1 MLAAASNFK
10 QKILLMKNILRDV
23 IAEKCQ
29 LPQVEDTFK
38 AAEDLGLVLPSAVHE
53 IFLNWRADEC
63 TRTSQFSRLSD
74 LFAKSDAG
82 GYLSIQQYPAVSD
95 FIRCFMNTCGIT

>member
-10 QKILLMKNILRDV
+10 QKIILMKNILRDV

-82 GYLSIQQYPAVSD
+82 GYLSTQQYPAVSD